1 MTPLFHGFLL
11 GFSLIFAIGA
21 QNIFVFRQGLLGK
34 YVLPVVLFCAISDAI
49 LIFMGVL
56 GSSFFLIEDIS
67 WLKPYLFLFAALW
80 LFFYGC
86 LRIKSA
92 LFTKT
97 SLIFEKNDRSDFW
110 PTITIL
116 FLLTFANPH
125 VYLDTVLLLGTVS
138 LKYVGFDQIL
148 FGLGAT
154 SASFVFFFGLG
165 YGSKTLMP
173 LMQKP
178 KAWNIFDFGVGLLM
192 FSLALLLFKSSGFI

>member
-21 QNIFVFRQGLLGK
+21 QNIFVFRQSLLGK
-34 YVLPVVLFCAISDAI
+34 YVLSVVLFCALSDAF
-49 LIFMGVL
+49 LIFMGIL
-56 GSSFFLIEDIS
+56 GASFFLIEDIF
-67 WLKPYLFLFAALW
+67 WLKPYLFVFAALW

-92 LFTKT
+92 IFTKT
-97 SLIFEKNDRSDFW
+97 SLIFEKNERSDFW
-110 PTITIL
+110 PTIAIL

-138 LKYVGFDQIL
+138 LKYFGFDQFL
-148 FGLGAT
+148 FGVGA
-154 SASFVFFFGLG
+154 SLASFIFFFGLG
-165 YGSKTLMP
+165 YGSKILMP

-178 KAWNIFDFGVGLLM
+178 KAWNIFDFLVGLLM
-192 FSLALLLFKSSGFI
+192 FSLALLLFNSSGFI

>member
-1 MTPLFHGFLL
+1 MIPLFHGFLL

-34 YVLPVVLFCAISDAI
+34 YVLPVVLFCALSDAF

-56 GSSFFLIEDIS
+56 GLSFFLIEDIS

-92 LFTKT
+92 LFTQT

-110 PTITIL
+110 PTIAIL
-116 FLLTFANPH
+116 ALLTFANPH

-138 LKYVGFDQIL
+138 LKYFGFDQIL
-148 FGLGAT
+148 FGLGA
-154 SASFVFFFGLG
+154 SLASFIFFFGLG
-165 YGSKTLMP
+165 YGSKILMP

-178 KAWNIFDFGVGLLM
+178 KAWNIFDFAVGLLM
-192 FSLALLLFKSSGFI
+192 FFLALLLFNSSGFM

>member
-1 MTPLFHGFLL
+1 MTSLFHGFLL

-34 YVLPVVLFCAISDAI
+34 YVLPVVLFCALSDTF
-49 LIFMGVL
+49 LIFIGVL
-56 GSSFFLIEDIS
+56 GSSFFLIKDIF

-86 LRIKSA
+86 LRIKNA
-92 LFTKT
+92 IFIQT

-110 PTITIL
+110 PTIAIL
-116 FLLTFANPH
+116 ALLTFANPH

-138 LKYVGFDQIL
+138 LKYFGFDQVL
-148 FGLGAT
+148 FGLGAS
-154 SASFVFFFGLG
+154 SASFIFFFGLG
-165 YGSKTLMP
+165 YGSKILMP

-178 KAWNIFDFGVGLLM
+178 KAWNIFDFAVGLLM
-192 FSLALLLFKSSGFI
+192 FFLALLLFNSSGFL

>member
-34 YVLPVVLFCAISDAI
+34 YVLLVVLFCALSDAF

-56 GSSFFLIEDIS
+56 GSSFFLIEDIF

-92 LFTKT
+92 LFTQT
-97 SLIFEKNDRSDFW
+97 SLMFEKNDRSDLW
-110 PTITIL
+110 PTIAIL

-138 LKYVGFDQIL
+138 LKYFGFDQIL
-148 FGLGAT
+148 FGLGA
-154 SASFVFFFGLG
+154 SVASFIFFFGLG
-165 YGSKTLMP
+165 YGSKILMP

-178 KAWNIFDFGVGLLM
+178 KAWNIQNISTCNNCFCCFR
-192 FSLALLLFKSSGFI
+192 F

>member
-1 MTPLFHGFLL
+1 
-11 GFSLIFAIGA
+11 
-21 QNIFVFRQGLLGK
+21 
-34 YVLPVVLFCAISDAI
+34 
-49 LIFMGVL
+49 MGVL

-178 KAWNIFDFGVGLLM
+178 KACNIFDFGVGLLM
-192 FSLALLLFKSSGFI
+192 FSLAILLFNSSGFL

>member
-21 QNIFVFRQGLLGK
+21 QNICVFRQGLLGK
-34 YVLPVVLFCAISDAI
+34 YVLPVVLFCALSDTF

-56 GSSFFLIEDIS
+56 GSSFFLIKDIF

-86 LRIKSA
+86 LRIKNA
-92 LFTKT
+92 IFIQT

-110 PTITIL
+110 PTIAIL
-116 FLLTFANPH
+116 ALLTFANPH
-125 VYLDTVLLLGTVS
+125 VYLDTVLLLGAVS
-138 LKYVGFDQIL
+138 LKYFGFDKVL
-148 FGLGAT
+148 FGLGAS
-154 SASFVFFFGLG
+154 SASFIFFFGLG
-165 YGSKTLMP
+165 YGSKILMP

-178 KAWNIFDFGVGLLM
+178 KAWNIFDFAVGLLM
-192 FSLALLLFKSSGFI
+192 FFLALLLFNTSGFT